1 MSKTLSIIVPC
12 YCEEESIP
20 LFYEAV
26 EKVAPKLKDIDLEY
40 WFIDDG
46 SKDNT
51 LKELRALQAKDPDHV
66 HYASFSR
73 NFGKEAG
80 LYCGLQQATGDY
92 VAVMDVDLQD
102 PPELLPKMLSYI
114 ESGDYD
120 CVGTR
125 RVNRKGEPPIRSF
138 FAHMF
143 YKLINKISDTEIVDG
158 ARDYRLMTRQ
168 MVDAILSMSEY
179 NRFSK
184 GIFSWV
190 GFRTKYLEYTNQERV
205 AGKTSWNFWSL
216 LKYSIDGIVSFS
228 QTPLDIASYV
238 GLFSSICSVIGII
251 FVIIRKLLYG
261 GSAFGWASL
270 VCIFLFIG
278 GIQLLCLGIV
288 GKYIGK
294 IFMEVKKRPVYI
306 LKEKK

>member
-1 MSKTLSIIVPC
+1 MTKKLSIIVPC

-20 LFYEAV
+20 LFYDAV
-26 EKVAPKLKDIDLEY
+26 EKVAPQLPGIELEY

-46 SKDNT
+46 STDNT
-51 LKELRALQAKDPDHV
+51 LTELRKLQQKDPSHV

-102 PPELLPKMLSYI
+102 PPELLPKMLGYL
-114 ESGDYD
+114 ESGEYD

-138 FAHMF
+138 FAHLF
-143 YKLINKISDTEIVDG
+143 YKLINTISDTEIVDG

-190 GFRTKYLEYTNQERV
+190 GFKTKYLEYTNQERV

-228 QTPLDIASYV
+228 QTPLNIASYV
-238 GLFSSICSVIGII
+238 GLLSSIGSVIGII

-261 GSAFGWASL
+261 GSAFGWASM

-294 IFMEVKKRPVYI
+294 IFMEVKKRPIYI

>member
-1 MSKTLSIIVPC
+1 MTKKLSIIVPC

-20 LFYEAV
+20 LFYDAV
-26 EKVAPKLKDIDLEY
+26 EKVAPQLPDIELEY

-46 SKDNT
+46 SSDNT
-51 LKELRALQAKDPDHV
+51 LGELRKLQQKDPEHV

-102 PPELLPKMLSYI
+102 PPELLPKMLGYL
-114 ESGDYD
+114 ESGEYD

-125 RVNRKGEPPIRSF
+125 RVDRKGEPPIRSF

-190 GFRTKYLEYTNQERV
+190 GFKTKYLEYQNKERV

-228 QTPLDIASYV
+228 QTPLNIASYV
-238 GLFSSICSVIGII
+238 GLLSSFRNCTETDLRRFS
-251 FVIIRKLLYG
+251 IRMG
-261 GSAFGWASL
+261 
-270 VCIFLFIG
+270 IG
-278 GIQLLCLGIV
+278 GMYFPFHWRNSTSLSWNRWKIHRQDFYGSQETSGIYHQR
-288 GKYIGK
+288 KK
-294 IFMEVKKRPVYI
+294 IRRDT
-306 LKEKK
+306 LS

>member
-1 MSKTLSIIVPC
+1 MTKKLSIIVPC

-20 LFYEAV
+20 LFYDAV
-26 EKVAPKLKDIDLEY
+26 EKVAPQLPNIELEY

-46 SKDNT
+46 SSDNT
-51 LKELRALQAKDPDHV
+51 LGELRKLQQKDPEHV

-102 PPELLPKMLSYI
+102 PPELLPKMLGYL
-114 ESGDYD
+114 ESGEYD

-125 RVNRKGEPPIRSF
+125 RVDRKGEPPIRSF

-190 GFRTKYLEYTNQERV
+190 GFKTKYLEYQNKERV
-205 AGKTSWNFWSL
+205 AGKTSWNFWPKIL
-216 LKYSIDGIVSFS
+216 PIRRCALN
-228 QTPLDIASYV
+228 AS
-238 GLFSSICSVIGII
+238 
-251 FVIIRKLLYG
+251 REPR
-261 GSAFGWASL
+261 
-270 VCIFLFIG
+270 IFLSAASTWTSALS
-278 GIQLLCLGIV
+278 GIT
-288 GKYIGK
+288 KATK
-294 IFMEVKKRPVYI
+294 
-306 LKEKK
+306 